1 MKFILRT
8 LAVAATIYLIS
19 WLAPNLL
26 EVDDFTVAII
36 VALVIS
42 LINTFVRPIVMFLAI
57 PLRILTLGI
66 ITLVINGVFHPTDPT
81 ALIAVEIEADQVG
94 TGIPLSVETHH
105 FYRGL
110 SRARSAT
117 E

>member
-66 ITLVINGVFHPTDPT
+66 ITLVINGVFLLVVSSLVSGFYIPSLT
-81 ALIAVEIEADQVG
+81 AAIINSIIISIVSGFFTSKL
-94 TGIPLSVETHH
+94 
-105 FYRGL
+105 
-110 SRARSAT
+110 T
-117 E
+117 EEES